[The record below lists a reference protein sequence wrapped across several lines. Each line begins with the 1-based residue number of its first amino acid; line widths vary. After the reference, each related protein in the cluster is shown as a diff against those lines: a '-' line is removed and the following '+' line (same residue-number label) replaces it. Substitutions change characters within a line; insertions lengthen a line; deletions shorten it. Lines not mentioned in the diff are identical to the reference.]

1 MKNFEKNFILLF
13 PKFSLIHI
21 HLLLFLITFN
31 IFNCFLVFPI
41 EYLPDENYKFYKNKE
56 TINNPVE
63 IMQKI
68 YFKII
73 ITQFKIDAQLRNIPM
88 LINMNSDNFYLS
100 IVNTSKE
107 NNDFY
112 TFEEKDYYKKEL
124 YSTYNEFNCTKI
136 KSIYNIY
143 EEICSL
149 KEKIIFNENNK
160 TVLKDFPISI
170 IKNNYIPGLLGLLL
184 NGTLNNLTPSL
195 LYKLKKEKL
204 ISNYNWFFDF
214 EEISPL
220 DNKLKGQLIIGGM
233 PHDIFPKKYLLED
246 YRNINFYMEK
256 YYPNLWKIR
265 FDKILLYNKNN
276 SYILDNTIVN
286 FSNEMFNIISNTEF
300 HYKIRNLFMDEL
312 IKEKKCFQ
320 KSFKQNLYSIDNLT
334 FYYCEKNIKNILYE
348 NIPSIKFYS
357 NNLDFI
363 LELKEKELFYIKDE
377 YIYFNILFCTYD
389 QNQWVFGQIIT
400 FKYNFVFNPYEKQIG
415 FYKKIYNNK
424 IDNKNIIPTENNII
438 IILIVIIIISIFFTF
453 AGILIGKKI
462 YKLKRKI
469 IVNELIDEI
478 DYEYKVQ

>member
-1 MKNFEKNFILLF
+1 
-13 PKFSLIHI
+13 
-21 HLLLFLITFN
+21 
-31 IFNCFLVFPI
+31 
-41 EYLPDENYKFYKNKE
+41 
-56 TINNPVE
+56 
-63 IMQKI
+63 
-68 YFKII
+68 
-73 ITQFKIDAQLRNIPM
+73 M

-124 YSTYNEFNCTKI
+124 YSTDNEFNCTKI

-160 TVLKDFPISI
+160 TVLKDFPINI
-170 IKNNYIPGLLGLLL
+170 IKNNYIPGLLALLL

-220 DNKLKGQLIIGGM
+220 DNKLKGHLIIGGM

-246 YRNINFYMEK
+246 YRNINSYIEK

-276 SYILDNTIVN
+276 SYLLDNTIVN

-334 FYYCEKNIKNILYE
+334 FYYCEKNVKNVLYE

-363 LELKEKELFYIKDE
+363 LE
-377 YIYFNILFCTYD
+377 
-389 QNQWVFGQIIT
+389 
-400 FKYNFVFNPYEKQIG
+400 
-415 FYKKIYNNK
+415 
-424 IDNKNIIPTENNII
+424 
-438 IILIVIIIISIFFTF
+438 
-453 AGILIGKKI
+453 
-462 YKLKRKI
+462 
-469 IVNELIDEI
+469 
-478 DYEYKVQ
+478 